1 MIRDPIVGI
10 LRAAESRVCLPSFG
24 KGYGCDCSASIVTS
38 GWGRQGLA
46 GAVRA
51 GFLRTGFGFLIAAAI
66 FRATSRPSS
75 VRTTCRSRRVA
86 IDALRYRD

>member
-1 MIRDPIVGI
+1 MIRDLIIGI
-10 LRAAESRVCLPSFG
+10 LRAAETRACLPSFG
-24 KGYGCDCSASIVTS
+24 KGYGCDSSASTATWV
-38 GWGRQGLA
+38 WGRQGLA

-51 GFLRTGFGFLIAAAI
+51 GFLRTGFGSLIAA

>member
-1 MIRDPIVGI
+1 MIRDLIIGI
-10 LRAAESRVCLPSFG
+10 LRAVETRACLPSFG
-24 KGYGCDCSASIVTS
+24 KGYGCDSSASVATS
-38 GWGRQGLA
+38 VWGRQGLA

-51 GFLRTGFGFLIAAAI
+51 GFLRTGFESLIAAAI

>member
-10 LRAAESRVCLPSFG
+10 LRAAETRACLPNFC
-24 KGYGCDCSASIVTS
+24 KGYGCDSSASIATS
-38 GWGRQGLA
+38 VWGRQGLA

-51 GFLRTGFGFLIAAAI
+51 GFLRTGFGSLIAAAI
-66 FRATSRPSS
+66 FRATSPSS

>member
-1 MIRDPIVGI
+1 MIRDLIISI
-10 LRAAESRVCLPSFG
+10 LRAAETRACLPSFG
-24 KGYGCDCSASIVTS
+24 KGYGCDSSASIATS
-38 GWGRQGLA
+38 VWGRQGLA

-51 GFLRTGFGFLIAAAI
+51 GFLRSGFGSLIAAAI

-75 VRTTCRSRRVA
+75 VRTTCRSHRVA